1 MRPRAGGLESAWAGG
16 LEEPEQQMRRPR
28 RGPAWAGPGRLA
40 GGRCRAYALLY
51 TVIIPLFCIIF
62 HMQNNLAL
70 FSYAGPEILKC
81 V

>member
-40 GGRCRAYALLY
+40 GGRCSAYALLC
-51 TVIIPLFCIIF
+51 TVIIPLFFICKIILHYF
-62 HMQNNLAL
+62 PMRARK
-70 FSYAGPEILKC
+70 F
-81 V
+81 